1 MSNFLHLFLDFD
13 GVLHHH
19 PEDGSDIPKPF
30 EHVPALTRVIDDA
43 DPDKNVR
50 VAITSDWRKHLGLDE
65 LKGQLGE
72 SIAERVVGVTPV
84 FKPTPMPWG
93 GVLSRGIRQQEIET
107 WLKNNAPEAP
117 WVALDDRADL
127 FRYRC
132 PHLVEVAPTSKGG
145 RGLNPMAL
153 QALHQMLLA
162 RMPNEPEPKAKF
174 RP

>member
-1 MSNFLHLFLDFD
+1 MGWWRAGRRRC
-13 GVLHHH
+13 GVGAW
-19 PEDGSDIPKPF
+19 E
-30 EHVPALTRVIDDA
+30 RQ
-43 DPDKNVR
+43 VR
-50 VAITSDWRKHLGLDE
+50 A
-65 LKGQLGE
+65 GE
-72 SIAERVVGVTPV
+72 RRR
-84 FKPTPMPWG
+84 G